1 MNFSPVMGLSGRVR
15 FKRFKHFSAV
25 AVWPLTFCAASAWAQ
40 FTGAPS
46 MGGLGPV
53 GTGAPSS
60 SVSVGAMPGIPVIRS
75 NEPGSPTAGPQA
87 PLGAPAVNPNLN
99 MPGTPAGAG
108 VQVPGALGAP
118 GVNPFAAVLEAP
130 RPNEFQR
137 YVLETSGYKLPLFGL
152 SFFDNV
158 QFSQRATASPLGG
171 LGFAAIDQAPVSG
184 DYLLGVGDQLIIRG
198 WGAIDLDVRASIDRN
213 GAVNIPR
220 VGAVP
225 LAGVKAAQAESVLR
239 QAIAKYYK
247 DFQLSVTLAGLRGI
261 TVYVVGQ
268 ARRPGSYTLS
278 GVSTLASG
286 LMATGGPGPNG
297 SMRRVQLKRAGQVV
311 QEFDLYAFLAK
322 GDNSGDVKLID
333 GDVIVIPPALGHVAL
348 VGKVNNPAVYEIK
361 KPGETLAEILE
372 VAGGLPVVADPRRV
386 TLERLQPQKSQ
397 PRSVLDFALDAKG
410 GQTPLQ
416 SGDLLTVQSVLPELA
431 NSVTLR
437 GNVAQP
443 IRLAWREGL
452 RLRDLIPGKE
462 VLISR
467 DSVRRQNEALFD
479 ATQRERAQRER
490 ETIPEDL
497 QADAD
502 LDRRL
507 QRSNRLSGRG
517 AWGLQDQNGQG
528 PSTQSALAQGAQTSS
543 GPASNP
549 WGGAGNPL
557 GQPGAGNVP
566 NGMNPSQPL
575 SANQPFTAT
584 QISLVDSIGNLFD
597 EINWEYAL
605 IERIRREDLSVQL
618 IPFNLGRL
626 MAEPRANP
634 NAPDNHLLQ
643 PGDIVTIFSAQDIR
657 VPLDKRRIMV
667 RVEGEVANPGV
678 YQARPDETLPELI
691 QKAGGLTRN
700 AYLYG
705 SAFFR
710 EEVRKSQIDNQA
722 RLLRRL
728 EAESAT
734 ALATLSQS
742 TGASSDGNLVQAR
755 IAAAQQAQRQAIE
768 RVRSLRPEGRI
779 ALGLEPVLDAQ
790 GVKLPDLRLH
800 NGDRLFVPSR
810 PDFVYVFG
818 SVNTESSLIFKPGM
832 NVGDYLKLAGMGGS
846 ADRNNVVLVRAD
858 GSAASSDSGWF
869 GRTVMS
875 VPVMPG
881 DAIVVPDKIDLEAT
895 WSTVVRNARDLTQI
909 FYQLGLGAAAI
920 KTLRN

>member
-1 MNFSPVMGLSGRVR
+1 MIFRKARVVQSSVTLQTARITAALSLAFWAG
-15 FKRFKHFSAV
+15 SALAQV
-25 AVWPLTFCAASAWAQ
+25 GAAS
-40 FTGAPS
+40 P
-46 MGGLGPV
+46 MGGLAPL
-53 GTGAPSS
+53 GTNPSASAGAS
-60 SVSVGAMPGIPVIRS
+60 AMPGIPVIRA
-75 NEPGSPTAGPQA
+75 NEPP
-87 PLGAPAVNPNLN
+87 
-99 MPGTPAGAG
+99 
-108 VQVPGALGAP
+108 PGALGAP
-118 GVNPFAAVLEAP
+118 LPPGTAGLPGAPAGGPAISASGPSQPGTNPLAAVLDAP

-137 YVLETSGYKLPLFGL
+137 YVLETAGYKLPLFGL
-152 SFFDNV
+152 SFFDNL
-158 QFSQRATASPLGG
+158 QFSQRATNSPLGG

-184 DYLLGVGDQLIIRG
+184 DYLLGAGDQLIIRG

-225 LAGVKAAQAESVLR
+225 LAGVKAAQAEAVLR
-239 QAIAKYYK
+239 QAIGKYYK
-247 DFQLSVTLAGLRGI
+247 DFQISVTLAGLRGI

-286 LMATGGPGPNG
+286 LLATGGPGPNG

-311 QEFDLYAFLAK
+311 QEFDLYAFLSK
-322 GDNSGDVKLID
+322 GENSGDVRLID

-348 VGKVNNPAVYEIK
+348 VGKVNNPAVYEVRRA
-361 KPGETLAEILE
+361 GETLAEILE

-386 TLERLQPQKSQ
+386 SLDRLQPEQSQ
-397 PRSVLDFALDAKG
+397 PRRVLDFALDAAGLK
-410 GQTPLQ
+410 TPLQ
-416 SGDLLTVQSVLPELA
+416 AGDLLTVQSVLPELA

-443 IRLAWREGL
+443 TRLAWRQGM
-452 RLRDLIPGKE
+452 RVRDLIPSKE
-462 VLISR
+462 ALISR

-479 ATQRERAQRER
+479 TAQVVRAQRER
-490 ETIPEDL
+490 EAIPEDL

-502 LDRRL
+502 LERRL
-507 QRSNRLSGRG
+507 QRSQRLTGRG
-517 AWGLQDQNGQG
+517 AWGLQDPNGQG
-528 PSTQSALAQGAQTSS
+528 TALGVAAGLLNTPGASGAQ
-543 GPASNP
+543 P
-549 WGGAGNPL
+549 GGAQPGGAQP
-557 GQPGAGNVP
+557 GGAQPGGAQPGAQSVQG
-566 NGMNPSQPL
+566 L
-575 SANQPFTAT
+575 A
-584 QISLVDSIGNLFD
+584 LVDRVGQLFD

-618 IPFNLGRL
+618 IPFNLGRV
-626 MAEPRANP
+626 MVDANH
-634 NAPDNHLLQ
+634 PDNQLLQ
-643 PGDIVTIFSAQDIR
+643 AGDIVTVFSAQDIR
-657 VPLDKRRIMV
+657 VPLEKRRIMV
-667 RVEGEVANPGV
+667 RIEGEVASPGI

-742 TGASSDGNLVQAR
+742 TGASSDANLMQAR
-755 IAAAQQAQRQAIE
+755 VAAAQQAQRQAIE

-779 ALGLEPVLDAQ
+779 ALGLEPVLDTQ
-790 GVKLPDLRLH
+790 GLKLPGLRLQ
-800 NGDRLFVPSR
+800 NGDRLYVPAQ

-818 SVNTESSLIFKPGM
+818 SVNTESSLIYKPGM
-832 NVGDYLKLAGMGGS
+832 LVSDYLKMAGMGGS

-869 GRTVMS
+869 GRTILN

-920 KTLRN
+920 RTLRN

>member
-1 MNFSPVMGLSGRVR
+1 MIFIDARGWVGTPFQNMARSLVALGLMLAG
-15 FKRFKHFSAV
+15 
-25 AVWPLTFCAASAWAQ
+25 PLSLAQ
-40 FTGAPS
+40 MVGAPS
-46 MGGLGPV
+46 MGGLSPLGANPSASA
-53 GTGAPSS
+53 GTS
-60 SVSVGAMPGIPVIRS
+60 AMPGIPVIRA
-75 NEPGSPTAGPQA
+75 NEPP
-87 PLGAPAVNPNLN
+87 
-99 MPGTPAGAG
+99 PAGAG
-108 VQVPGALGAP
+108 AALPPGAAGLPGASAGAPSIPASGASQP
-118 GVNPFAAVLEAP
+118 GVNPFAAVLDAP

-137 YVLETSGYKLPLFGL
+137 YVLETAGYKLPLFGL
-152 SFFDNV
+152 SFFDNL

-171 LGFAAIDQAPVSG
+171 LGFAALDQAPVSG
-184 DYLLGVGDQLIIRG
+184 DYLLGAGDQLIIRG

-225 LAGVKAAQAESVLR
+225 LAGVKAAQAEAVLR
-239 QAIAKYYK
+239 QAIGKYYK
-247 DFQLSVTLAGLRGI
+247 DFQISVTLAGLRGI

-286 LMATGGPGPNG
+286 LLATGGPGPNG

-311 QEFDLYAFLAK
+311 QEFDLYAFLSK
-322 GDNSGDVKLID
+322 GDNSGDVRLID

-348 VGKVNNPAVYEIK
+348 VGKVNNPAVYEVRRA
-361 KPGETLAEILE
+361 GETLAEILE

-386 TLERLQPQKSQ
+386 SLERLQPEQSQ
-397 PRSVLDFALDAKG
+397 PRRVLDFALDAAGLK
-410 GQTPLQ
+410 TPLQ
-416 SGDLLTVQSVLPELA
+416 TGDLLTVQSVLPELA

-443 IRLAWREGL
+443 TRLAWRQGM
-452 RLRDLIPGKE
+452 RVRDLIPSKE
-462 VLISR
+462 ALISR

-479 ATQRERAQRER
+479 TAQVVRAQRER
-490 ETIPEDL
+490 EAIPEDL

-502 LDRRL
+502 LERRL
-507 QRSNRLSGRG
+507 QRTQRLAGRG
-517 AWGLQDQNGQG
+517 AWGLQDPNGQG
-528 PSTQSALAQGAQTSS
+528 TALGVASGLLSTPGATGAQPGAAGAQTGAS
-543 GPASNP
+543 GA
-549 WGGAGNPL
+549 
-557 GQPGAGNVP
+557 QPGVQQWALGA
-566 NGMNPSQPL
+566 QPVQGL
-575 SANQPFTAT
+575 A
-584 QISLVDSIGNLFD
+584 LVDRVGQLFD

-618 IPFNLGRL
+618 IPFNLGRV
-626 MAEPRANP
+626 MVDANH
-634 NAPDNHLLQ
+634 PDNQLLQ
-643 PGDIVTIFSAQDIR
+643 AGDIVTVFSAQDIR
-657 VPLDKRRIMV
+657 VPLEKRRIMV
-667 RVEGEVANPGV
+667 RIEGEVASPGI

-705 SAFFR
+705 SAFYR

-742 TGASSDGNLVQAR
+742 TGASSDANLMQAR
-755 IAAAQQAQRQAIE
+755 VAAAQQAQRQAIE

-779 ALGLEPVLDAQ
+779 ALGLEPVLDTQ
-790 GVKLPDLRLH
+790 DLKLPGLRLQ
-800 NGDRLFVPSR
+800 NGDRLYVPAQ
-810 PDFVYVFG
+810 PDFVYLFG
-818 SVNTESSLIFKPGM
+818 SVNTESSLIYKPGM
-832 NVGDYLKLAGMGGS
+832 LVSDYLKMAGMGGS

-869 GRTVMS
+869 GRTILS

-920 KTLRN
+920 RTLRN